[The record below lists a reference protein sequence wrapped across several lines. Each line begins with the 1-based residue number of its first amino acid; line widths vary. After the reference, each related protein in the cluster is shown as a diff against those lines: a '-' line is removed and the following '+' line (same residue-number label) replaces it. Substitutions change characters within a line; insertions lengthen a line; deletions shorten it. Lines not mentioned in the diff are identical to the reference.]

1 MHVAVP
7 VPAIPGVVLRVG
19 KAGQGRGATRL
30 EDLGANL
37 LQWIGFQGEFTIY
50 SPIFYVYFI
59 LFLSNLQCLGAIVIF
74 FFQLVAL
81 TQATLDDKTDKLCL
95 TNGEGD
101 KTLRYSWSSTGHR
114 YVSG

>member
-1 MHVAVP
+1 MRVAVP

-50 SPIFYVYFI
+50 SPIFYVYFMGKSMASGRPG
-59 LFLSNLQCLGAIVIF
+59 LSASQCLAGASGSTL
-74 FFQLVAL
+74 LVPF
-81 TQATLDDKTDKLCL
+81 
-95 TNGEGD
+95 
-101 KTLRYSWSSTGHR
+101 
-114 YVSG
+114 